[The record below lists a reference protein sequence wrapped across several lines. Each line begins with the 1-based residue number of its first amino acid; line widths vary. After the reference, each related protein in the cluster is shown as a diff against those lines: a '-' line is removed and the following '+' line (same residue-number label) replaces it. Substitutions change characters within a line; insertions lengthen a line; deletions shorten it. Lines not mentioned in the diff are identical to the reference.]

1 MQRDFGPTWR
11 RESIRSSMSETVSR
25 GLLDTSVVIDFR
37 AVDSSLL
44 PDVTAI
50 SAITVA
56 ELAAGPH
63 ATQDEIERARRQ
75 HRLQWVVARWDPLP
89 FDGEVA
95 RAYGLIYAAT
105 RASGRTGRRR
115 FADLLIAATA
125 LAHSLALY
133 TRNPDDFEGLEQLV
147 AIKSV

>member
-1 MQRDFGPTWR
+1 MQRDFGPIWR

-25 GLLDTSVVIDFR
+25 GLLDTSVIIDFKV
-37 AVDSSLL
+37 VDNSLL
-44 PDVTAI
+44 PDVAAI

-89 FDGEVA
+89 FDGDVA
-95 RAYGLIYAAT
+95 RAYGLIYAAM
-105 RASGRTGRRR
+105 RASGRSGRHR

-133 TRNPDDFEGLEQLV
+133 TRNPDDFGGLEQLV
-147 AIKSV
+147 TIESV